1 MNRKKH
7 RKKGQII
14 FSGKARARARRA
26 RPKKGSDPFF
36 RIGHGFDVHR
46 LEPGTGVVLGGVK
59 IPCDYRVIAHS
70 DGDVLI
76 HALCDALLGAAA
88 LGDIGHLFPDTDAK
102 IRGADSRGL
111 LRDVVRRLAAGRWRV
126 GNVDLTLIAQ
136 VPRVAP
142 HVAAMQHALAADL
155 GLGVDAVNVKATT
168 SEGLGFT
175 GRKEGIAAHAVA
187 LLRR

>member
-1 MNRKKH
+1 VKLK
-7 RKKGQII
+7 QPT
-14 FSGKARARARRA
+14 RRTSS
-26 RPKKGSDPFF
+26 KKGSDPFF

-46 LEPGTGVVLGGVK
+46 LEPGDGVVLGGMR
-59 IPCDYRVIAHS
+59 IACEYRVVAHS

-88 LGDIGHLFPDTDAK
+88 LGDIGRLFPDTDAQY
-102 IRGADSRGL
+102 RGADSRGL
-111 LRDVVRRLAAGRWRV
+111 LREVVRRLAAARWRV

-142 HVAAMQHALAADL
+142 HAAEMRKRLAADL
-155 GLGVDAVNVKATT
+155 GIDRDAVSVKATT

-175 GRKEGIAAHAVA
+175 GRREGIAAHAIA
-187 LLRR
+187 LLQR